1 MEGCRDDCLDGES
14 ARLSKKQDL
23 RPHDPMVAPRATHT
37 HPVPDAGP
45 DHPDLSRYDDALA
58 FLTALPDRLPALRV
72 VVVNGSAVTG
82 GWDSHSD
89 LDVEAWCDGDAATTY
104 DALLGLARDELPVD
118 HVWELPEA
126 TWPTGR
132 QCFVHLQ
139 PDAADLSRPTRLL
152 DVVVQTTPD
161 RLTIDTRRHGTP
173 LVLHDPDGLL
183 VLEDDDEAEMQAQRA
198 QAVEQAAARRQ
209 TGAWLVERAI
219 ARGDLAEATSLHL
232 RFAVEPLVRLLR
244 IEHCP
249 ARHDFGLR
257 YLRTDLPPGM
267 AERVEALLPGPDLTA
282 RARAAFAWQD
292 EVLRGLT

>member
-1 MEGCRDDCLDGES
+1 M
-14 ARLSKKQDL
+14 A
-23 RPHDPMVAPRATHT
+23 A
-37 HPVPDAGP
+37 
-45 DHPDLSRYDDALA
+45 DLSRYDDVLDL
-58 FLTALPDRLPALRV
+58 LTALPRRVPELRV

-82 GWDSHSD
+82 GWDDHSD

-104 DALLGLARDELPVD
+104 AAVLALLRSELEVD

-139 PDAADLSRPTRLL
+139 PDAADLSRPTRLI
-152 DVVVQTTPD
+152 DVVVQTLPQ
-161 RLTIDTRRHGTP
+161 RLTMDTRRHGVP

-183 VLEDDDEAEMQAQRA
+183 LLEDDDEAGLSAQRA
-198 QAVEQAAARRQ
+198 QAVAQTAARRQ

-219 ARGDLAEATSLHL
+219 ARGDLAAATTLHL

-257 YLRTDLPPGM
+257 YLRTDLPAGM
-267 AERVEALLPGPDLTA
+267 AEQVEALLPGPDLAVRT
-282 RARAAFAWQD
+282 RAAFAWQD
-292 EVLRGLT
+292 EVLRRLS

>member
-1 MEGCRDDCLDGES
+1 MHGSIILAS
-14 ARLSKKQDL
+14 MA
-23 RPHDPMVAPRATHT
+23 A
-37 HPVPDAGP
+37 
-45 DHPDLSRYDDALA
+45 DLSRYDDVLDL
-58 FLTALPDRLPALRV
+58 LTALPRRVPELRV

-82 GWDSHSD
+82 GWDDHSD
-89 LDVEAWCDGDAATTY
+89 LDVEAWCDGDDATYAAVL
-104 DALLGLARDELPVD
+104 ALLRSELEVD

-152 DVVVQTTPD
+152 DVVVQTLPE
-161 RLTIDTRRHGTP
+161 RLTMDARRHGVP

-183 VLEDDDEAEMQAQRA
+183 VLEHDDEAGLAAQRA
-198 QAVEQAAARRQ
+198 QAVAQTAARRQ

-219 ARGDLAEATSLHL
+219 VRGDLAEATSLHL
-232 RFAVEPLVRLLR
+232 RLAVEPLVRLLR

-257 YLRTDLPPGM
+257 YLHTDLLPGV
-267 AERVEALLPGPDLTA
+267 AERVEALLPGPDLAVRT
-282 RARAAFAWQD
+282 RAAFAWQD
-292 EVLRGLT
+292 EVLRRLS

>member
-1 MEGCRDDCLDGES
+1 M
-14 ARLSKKQDL
+14 
-23 RPHDPMVAPRATHT
+23 
-37 HPVPDAGP
+37 
-45 DHPDLSRYDDALA
+45 
-58 FLTALPDRLPALRV
+58 
-72 VVVNGSAVTG
+72 VNGSAVTG
-82 GWDSHSD
+82 GWDEHSD

-104 DALLGLARDELPVD
+104 AAVLALLRSELEVD

-152 DVVVQTTPD
+152 DVVVQALPE
-161 RLTIDTRRHGTP
+161 RLTMDTRRHGVP

-183 VLEDDDEAEMQAQRA
+183 LLEDDDEAELSAQRA
-198 QAVEQAAARRQ
+198 QALAQTAARRQ
-209 TGAWLVERAI
+209 TAAWLVERAI

-257 YLRTDLPPGM
+257 YLRTDLPAGM
-267 AERVEALLPGPDLTA
+267 AERVEALLPGPDLEV

-292 EVLRGLT
+292 EVLRRLS